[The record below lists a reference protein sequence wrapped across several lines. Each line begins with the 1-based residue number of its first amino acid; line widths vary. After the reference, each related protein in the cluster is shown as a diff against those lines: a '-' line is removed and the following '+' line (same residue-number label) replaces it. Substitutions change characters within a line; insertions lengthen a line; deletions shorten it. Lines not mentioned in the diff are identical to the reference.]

1 MDDKGTFSKEELKR
15 RLDEHELDL
24 SLCSIVK
31 VPVKQIS
38 SLPKVTVLD
47 LSCNKIS
54 ELPDAFCSLKNL
66 MQIDLSKNCLTSL
79 PAHFGDLQSLKRLDL
94 YNNNL
99 VSLPLSFG
107 ELRGLK
113 WLDLKDNPVQND
125 LPEIVGDC
133 LEAKDCE
140 NCARRMLTFMREM
153 RAEEEKKRAIEAEKE
168 RQRKAAEELEVKK
181 LNELRKR
188 QKKEEKEQRR
198 KAFLE
203 EQRNKTLMQNT
214 EDDKKEDPCRNSVG
228 KESSTTPNL
237 DQRPSMI
244 RRVLRFLLILL
255 TMAIIT
261 YFYKDIL
268 KIVLKEG

>member
-1 MDDKGTFSKEELKR
+1 MDEKGTFSKEELKR

-47 LSCNKIS
+47 LSCNKIA

-66 MQIDLSKNCLTSL
+66 MQIDLSKNCLASL
-79 PAHFGDLQSLKRLDL
+79 PANFGDLQSLKRLDL

-107 ELRGLK
+107 ALRALK

-133 LEAKDCE
+133 LEPKDCE

-153 RAEEEKKRAIEAEKE
+153 RAEEEKKRAIEAERE
-168 RQRKAAEELEVKK
+168 RQQRAVEELEMKK

-203 EQRNKTLMQNT
+203 EQKNRKFTQET
-214 EDDKKEDPCRNSVG
+214 EDDRNEDSSGSSIEN
-228 KESSTTPNL
+228 KISTTPNL
-237 DQRPSMI
+237 DQSPSMI
-244 RRVLRFLLILL
+244 RRLLRFLLILL
-255 TMAIIT
+255 TMAIIS
-261 YFYKDIL
+261 YFYKDVL
-268 KIVLKEG
+268 KIVLKGD